1 MKILIVLATGAIITF
16 PVDQR
21 AKPDCFSQGYSIME
35 KISVYHGPEEQGK
48 DQGWILNDSNVQVAG
63 WYCK

>member
-1 MKILIVLATGAIITF
+1 MKILIVLATGVLITF
-16 PVDQR
+16 PVDER
-21 AKPDCFSQGYSIME
+21 VKPDCFSQGYSIME
-35 KISVYHGPEEQGK
+35 KISVYRGPEEQGK